1 MQTHTTMKPTSS
13 SAVAERPRD
22 ASRHCIF
29 RQVTQGPLTSF
40 GITPSSRACV
50 SPYQYSMQLY
60 LYRTALRS
68 VGHSTITRASLECCT
83 QTPPM
88 SVTILPRSG
97 NTVYNT

>member
-1 MQTHTTMKPTSS
+1 
-13 SAVAERPRD
+13 
-22 ASRHCIF
+22 
-29 RQVTQGPLTSF
+29 
-40 GITPSSRACV
+40 
-50 SPYQYSMQLY
+50 MQLY

-83 QTPPM
+83 QTPPI